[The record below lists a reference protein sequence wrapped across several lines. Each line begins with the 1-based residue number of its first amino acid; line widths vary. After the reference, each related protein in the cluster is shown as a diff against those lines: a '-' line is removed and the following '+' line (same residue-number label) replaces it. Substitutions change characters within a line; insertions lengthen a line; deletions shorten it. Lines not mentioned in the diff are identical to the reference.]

1 MDNGLQEAHNRE
13 LATIQEKLDAAR
25 ADLLSARK
33 RHEDDLRQRSNRIE
47 V

>member
-1 MDNGLQEAHNRE
+1 MGSLQEGQNRA
-13 LATIQEKLDAAR
+13 LAAIQEKLDAAHT
-25 ADLLSARK
+25 DLLSARK